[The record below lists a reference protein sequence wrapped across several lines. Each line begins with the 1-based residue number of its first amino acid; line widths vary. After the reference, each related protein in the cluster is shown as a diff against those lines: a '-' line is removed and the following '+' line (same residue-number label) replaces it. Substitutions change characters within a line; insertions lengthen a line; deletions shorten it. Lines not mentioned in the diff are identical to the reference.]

1 MSRSHTIIFPDLG
14 DAHAIKLVDF
24 LNQLTADA
32 ESHYLAQIL
41 RYRQKHRPTPPH
53 PERPW
58 HPPAEDS

>member
-1 MSRSHTIIFPDLG
+1 MSRSHPITFPDLG
-14 DAHAIKLVDF
+14 DAHAIMLVNF

-32 ESHYLAQIL
+32 ESHYLAQIR
-41 RYRQKHRPTPPH
+41 RYRQQHRPTPPH